1 MTSAG
6 RGKYKSGLAGAA
18 QQQRPVEKIMK
29 LAKPFA
35 AISLFLLLAASD
47 LHAAC
52 TSATAVGT
60 FGFTTT
66 GTLILP
72 TGPAPVAAV
81 GLVTFNL
88 NGNITGSQDRSV
100 GGAFAHETLTGT
112 FTVTRDCTI
121 IAVANVY
128 DSSGNLV
135 RTSTIPGVLVDNGKQ
150 IRAIFETVVLPN
162 GLDLPSVLTLEADR
176 IQGHAQ

>member
-1 MTSAG
+1 MKSA
-6 RGKYKSGLAGAA
+6 RT
-18 QQQRPVEKIMK
+18 
-29 LAKPFA
+29 FA
-35 AISLFLLLAASD
+35 AISFFLLLATS

-52 TSATAVGT
+52 TSATAAGS

-81 GLVTFNL
+81 GVVTFDL
-88 NGNITGSQDRSV
+88 NSNITGGQDRSV
-100 GGAFAHETLTGT
+100 GGAFAHETITGT

-121 IAVANVY
+121 TVVANVY

-135 RTSTIPGVLVDNGKQ
+135 RTSTIPGVLVNNGKQ

-162 GLDLPSVLTLEADR
+162 GLNLPSVLTLEAER
-176 IQGHAQ
+176 IRGRAE

>member
-1 MTSAG
+1 MKITRAFTAI
-6 RGKYKSGLAGAA
+6 GL
-18 QQQRPVEKIMK
+18 
-29 LAKPFA
+29 F
-35 AISLFLLLAASD
+35 FLTAPGVY
-47 LHAAC
+47 AAC
-52 TSATAVGT
+52 SSATAAGT

-81 GLVTFNL
+81 GVVSFDRD
-88 NGNITGSQDRSV
+88 GNTTGSQDRSV
-100 GGAFAHETLTGT
+100 GGAFAHETITGT
-112 FTVTRDCTI
+112 LTVNRDCTI
-121 IAVANVY
+121 SLLANVY

-135 RTSTIPGVLVDNGKQ
+135 RTSTIPGVLVDNGKH

-162 GLDLPSVLTLEADR
+162 GANLPSVLTIEAER